1 MAELKKAQKAME
13 LLKQQMLLRMP
24 TRVQTDSVDAN
35 GFPVLL
41 LSDSTP
47 AVGEDN
53 ILIKIRTIVAD
64 WQPKDALGLDQRVYT
79 PHVAEILL
87 QKNATTTITSTPATI
102 AQVQTEI
109 ARMGLGA
116 RLLAQADATNA
127 VVAESQIAAAVLLAD
142 IRDPQFPL
150 IGEM

>member
-13 LLKQQMLLRMP
+13 LLKQQMMLRMP
-24 TRVQTDSVDAN
+24 TRVQTDSVDAS

-41 LSDSTP
+41 LSDGSA

-53 ILIKIRTIVAD
+53 ILIKIRTIIAE

-87 QKNATTTITSTPATI
+87 QKNATTTITTTPATV

-109 ARMGLGA
+109 GRMGLGA

-127 VVAESQIAAAVLLAD
+127 VVAESQIVGAVVLAE

-150 IGEM
+150 YGEM